1 MLKLIKFFLKILI
14 QYPICLFF
22 LIIIYI
28 VRPIIV
34 IRIGI
39 LSSWRMGHFAH
50 DPEIYLAN
58 KNFSKSNYLD
68 LIVNTKII
76 SNSFLKKKWSKKINF
91 LYPEIGFPL
100 FKINKFLINYFN
112 FPKQHQLLFTSYD
125 GNNLIEKSEQN
136 ILLDEKEKEDGWKIL
151 KSIGIHKSDKIVCL
165 DVRDNAYLSFRFPG
179 RDWSYQDSRDCD
191 IQKFISLTKF
201 LNKQGYYV
209 FRMGRKVN
217 KKMNYSHEKYFE
229 YCNSEIQSDF
239 LDVFL
244 ASICDFVISTG
255 TGWAAIPT
263 FNFRKPAIYCNSLPV
278 GEFLTHSKK
287 IMLSTKIHYSKKIN
301 KNLNLKEIMQQYA
314 FSLHKINKSLFEVM
328 SEELILKEHNEEELL
343 LIVKEFL
350 NYKNLGF
357 KRLDINEKKIQE
369 KFWQIYS
376 NELEILK
383 KNYKNSFIHENHKNF
398 FSAISVEFLKKNEYL
413 IQ

>member
-1 MLKLIKFFLKILI
+1 MFKFFKLFLKILI

-22 LIIIYI
+22 LIMIYI
-28 VRPIIV
+28 IRPIIL
-34 IRIGI
+34 IRIGL

-58 KNFSKSNYLD
+58 KNFSKKNSLD

-91 LYPEIGFPL
+91 LYPKIGFPI
-100 FKINKFLINYFN
+100 FKINEFLISYFN
-112 FPKQHQLLFTSYD
+112 FPKHHQLLFKSYD
-125 GNNLIEKSEQN
+125 GNNLVEKSNQN
-136 ILLDEKEKEDGWKIL
+136 ILLNNNEKEDGWKIL
-151 KSIGIHKSDKIVCL
+151 RSIGVKKNDNIVCL

-179 RDWSYQDSRDCD
+179 RNWSYQDSRDCD
-191 IQKFISLTKF
+191 IQKFIPLTKF
-201 LNKQGYYV
+201 LNQKGYFV

-229 YCNSEIQSDF
+229 YCNSDIQSDF
-239 LDVFL
+239 LDVFV

-287 IMLSTKIHYSKKIN
+287 IMLSTKIHYSKKLDR
-301 KNLNLKEIMQQYA
+301 NLNLSEIMQKYA
-314 FSLHKINKSLFEVM
+314 FSLYKINKSLFEVM
-328 SEELILKEHNEEELL
+328 SEELILKEHDEEELL
-343 LIVKEFL
+343 SIAKEFL
-350 NYKNLGF
+350 KYKNLGF
-357 KRLDINEKKIQE
+357 KRLEMNEKKIHE
-369 KFWQIYS
+369 KFWKIYS

-383 KNYKNSFIHENHKNF
+383 KKYKNNFIHDNHKDF
-398 FSAISVEFLKKNEYL
+398 LSTISIEFVSYTYRF
-413 IQ
+413 